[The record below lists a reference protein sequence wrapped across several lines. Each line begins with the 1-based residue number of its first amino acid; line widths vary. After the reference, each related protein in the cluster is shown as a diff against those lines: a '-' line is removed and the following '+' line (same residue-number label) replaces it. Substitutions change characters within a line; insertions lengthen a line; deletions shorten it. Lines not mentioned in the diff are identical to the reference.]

1 MSVPDRSLPLL
12 ADTAPLLTT
21 DRFEIWRPR
30 ASDRAALFDLVSPE
44 ETRRF
49 LGGQPTTERDEAMR
63 LWRSAGSWALYGYGL
78 FVCRE
83 HGRGEVVGTGGVF
96 RSWRCFAPEKDG
108 LGLDDVP
115 EAGWIIDQR
124 WWGQRVASETMRAIL
139 AWFDETHGRQ
149 RIACMIEEG
158 HHASLRL
165 AHALGFEAYAVHQPD
180 DGARPLV
187 LLERLEAGNPQE
199 PAP

>member
-1 MSVPDRSLPLL
+1 MSAPAQSTPLL

-21 DRFEIWRPR
+21 DRFELWRPR
-30 ASDRAALFDLVSPE
+30 ASDRAALFDLVVPE

-49 LGGQPTTERDEAMR
+49 LGNRPTTEMDEALR

-83 HGRGEVVGTGGVF
+83 HGRVEVVGTGGVF
-96 RSWRCFAPEKDG
+96 RSWRGFAPDQGG

-124 WWGQRVASETMRAIL
+124 WWGKRVASETMQAAL
-139 AWFDETHGRQ
+139 AWFDSTHRVQ

-165 AHALGFEAYAVHQPD
+165 ADALGFEAYAVHQGE
-180 DGARPLV
+180 DGERPLV
-187 LLERLEAGNPQE
+187 LLERLNGGKPEVALP
-199 PAP
+199 